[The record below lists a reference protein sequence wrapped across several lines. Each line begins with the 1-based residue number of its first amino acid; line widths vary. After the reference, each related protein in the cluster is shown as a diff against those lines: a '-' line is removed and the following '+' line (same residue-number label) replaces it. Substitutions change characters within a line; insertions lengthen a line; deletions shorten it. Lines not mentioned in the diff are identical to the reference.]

1 MEGDE
6 RAGRARENAMRI
18 LVLNAN
24 TTEFVT
30 ETAAAEAR
38 RVASPGTEILAVT
51 ADFGAE
57 IIATRTEHAVA
68 GHAAAVLA
76 ARHAH
81 GCDAVVIAVSY
92 DTGLKA
98 LREMLPIP
106 VVGMTEAALLT
117 ACMLGGPI
125 GLISFGNRVSPIYRE
140 LIAGYGLS
148 GRIAGSRVLESTSAY
163 RPGDTTVLDAELVSI
178 AGDLIERDGAES
190 VVVLGAVMAGAA
202 RRIED
207 RVPVPVLDGM
217 RCAIPQAEALV
228 RIGARKPT
236 AGSYAAPGKR
246 PTSGLDPAL
255 AAQLIRR

>member
-1 MEGDE
+1 
-6 RAGRARENAMRI
+6 MRI

-24 TTEFVT
+24 TTDFVT

-38 RVASPGTEILAVT
+38 RVASPGTEIVPVT
-51 ADFGAE
+51 ADFGAA
-57 IIATRTEHAVA
+57 IVATRAEHAVA
-68 GHAAAVLA
+68 EHAAVVLA
-76 ARHAH
+76 ARHAP

-125 GLISFGNRVSPIYRE
+125 GLISFGRRVWPIYRE
-140 LIAGYGLS
+140 LIDGYGLA
-148 GRIAGSRVLESTSAY
+148 GRIAGSRVLENTAAY
-163 RPGDTTVLDAELVSI
+163 KPGDYTALDAELVAAAKDI
-178 AGDLIERDGAES
+178 IEKDGAES
-190 VVVLGAVMAGAA
+190 IVVLGAVMAGAA

-217 RCAIPQAEALV
+217 RAAVPQV
-228 RIGARKPT
+228 
-236 AGSYAAPGKR
+236 
-246 PTSGLDPAL
+246 
-255 AAQLIRR
+255 